1 VHIISAP
8 TDLIGDIVTAAAA
21 RGIDLDSEQIRA
33 EMTPTALNLDD
44 VREHLQ
50 SLDPASRSGPIP
62 TAVTYRCG

>member
-21 RGIDLDSEQIRA
+21 RGMDLDSEQIRA

-50 SLDPASRSGPIP
+50 SL
-62 TAVTYRCG
+62 